1 MIKNL
6 RTFGIL
12 AATGL
17 YFTIAITILVTSS
30 PILQQAANAQKTD
43 AITNSTAITTNQ
55 TAPANL
61 SNVKS
66 NSNNSI
72 NSNSG
77 NKIFYLFT
85 AEHEGLNE
93 TKLGIP
99 PDTFSPDVLVAT
111 EGDKLIIHFYNLD
124 TTDRHTFTIASPYNI
139 NKDLLPGQNATVI
152 FKAVQE
158 GVFRFYCTYH
168 QPTMIGQLIVLH
180 PPTVEKIGGTD
191 SIK

>member
-6 RTFGIL
+6 RKFGIL
-12 AATGL
+12 VATGL
-17 YFTIAITILVTSS
+17 YFTIPITILVTSS
-30 PILQQAANAQKTD
+30 PILQHAANAQKTD

-55 TAPANL
+55 TAPPNL

-77 NKIFYLFT
+77 NKIFYLFA

-124 TTDRHTFTIASPYNI
+124 TTDRHTFTISFSIQHKQRLASWTECNGY
-139 NKDLLPGQNATVI
+139 L
-152 FKAVQE
+152 
-158 GVFRFYCTYH
+158 
-168 QPTMIGQLIVLH
+168 
-180 PPTVEKIGGTD
+180 
-191 SIK
+191 

>member
-6 RTFGIL
+6 RRFGIL

-99 PDTFSPDVLVAT
+99 QIPFLQM
-111 EGDKLIIHFYNLD
+111 YW
-124 TTDRHTFTIASPYNI
+124 
-139 NKDLLPGQNATVI
+139 
-152 FKAVQE
+152 
-158 GVFRFYCTYH
+158 
-168 QPTMIGQLIVLH
+168 
-180 PPTVEKIGGTD
+180 
-191 SIK
+191 